1 MTDTDGNKAAYL
13 KAQKQRNLFIALALG
28 AFVIL
33 VFFVSMA
40 RMAEGLRHDREVRH
54 AAASASAGK

>member
-1 MTDTDGNKAAYL
+1 MTEIDTNKAAYV
-13 KAQKQRNLFIALALG
+13 KAQKQRNLMIALALA

-40 RMAEGLRHDREVRH
+40 RMAEGLRHDREARQS
-54 AAASASAGK
+54 ATASASK